1 MRGETVTVLRAFLSC
16 GPHFVAC
23 LLCLFSLPVLV
34 NAQQEGKEGA
44 ISLHRESVK
53 LSEAGDVDKAIEVTR
68 RSLSM
73 DGTYAEAYD
82 LLGQL
87 LMTKGQNDEAIEAF
101 TAALKI
107 NPRLNSSKTG
117 LGRALLKKG
126 DLEGAETALKEALR
140 MNPKPSATHYALG
153 LLYERKGEYD
163 KALVQFKEGIEKFK
177 GEKK

>member
-1 MRGETVTVLRAFLSC
+1 MRRDKVTAVRDFLSW

-34 NAQQEGKEGA
+34 HAQQEGKEGA
-44 ISLHRESVK
+44 IPLYRESIR
-53 LSEAGDVDKAIEVTR
+53 LSEAGDVEKAIETTR
-68 RSLSM
+68 RALNADS
-73 DGTYAEAYD
+73 TYAEAYD

-87 LMTKGQNDEAIEAF
+87 LLTKGQNDEAIQAF

-140 MNPKPSATHYALG
+140 TNPKPSATHYALG
-153 LLYERKGEYD
+153 LLYEKKGEHD
-163 KALVQFKEGIEKFK
+163 KALAQFKEGIEKFK